1 MENFGITMLN
11 AVRGNR
17 EQYLGVLRRNGVMT
31 NSSISNED
39 LTNKILKAMQ
49 KSEPFKKEAIVLTG
63 IILSKSGSDSN
74 FANYTGLQSAGFS
87 QNFASLQPNFSTL
100 PATTVTT
107 TQKTSTK
114 KDFEDTTV
122 GKIVDNLF
130 KTANI
135 YLQGKELDVRKQ
147 EALTAGVIATSPTTK
162 QPEKK
167 DNTALY
173 VALGVGGV
181 AVLGLI
187 IYLATKKK

>member
-1 MENFGITMLN
+1 MLN

-74 FANYTGLQSAGFS
+74 FANYTGLS
-87 QNFASLQPNFSTL
+87 QNFASLQPNYSSFQPIS
-100 PATTVTT
+100 TT
-107 TQKTSTK
+107 TTSQTSTK

-135 YLQGKELDVRKQ
+135 YLQSKELDVRKK
-147 EALTAGVIATSPTTK
+147 EAQTAGVIATSPTTK